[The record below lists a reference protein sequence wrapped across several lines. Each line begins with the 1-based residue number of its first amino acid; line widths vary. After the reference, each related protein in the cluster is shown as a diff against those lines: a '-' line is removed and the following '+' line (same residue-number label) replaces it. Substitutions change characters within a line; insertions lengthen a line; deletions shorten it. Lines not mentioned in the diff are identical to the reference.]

1 MHALPMMSEYDCEL
15 CHSPGGEELWA
26 DSHCRVVRVTSHE
39 GTTFPG
45 FCRVIWQPHVAEM
58 SDLTEREASHL
69 MRIVQAVERTLRQQL
84 APDKIN
90 LASLGN
96 LVPHLHWHVIPRWH
110 DDSHFP
116 SPIWATPSRIGA
128 PRIIPSSTALS
139 TALHQQLLPRSH
151 DQ

>member
-1 MHALPMMSEYDCEL
+1 MMREEDCEL
-15 CHSPGGEELWA
+15 CHSTGGEELW
-26 DSHCRVVRVTSHE
+26 SNKHCRIVRVTGHE
-39 GTTFPG
+39 GMAFPG

-58 SDLTEREASHL
+58 SDLTEREASYL

-84 APDKIN
+84 TPDKIN

-116 SPIWATPSRIGA
+116 SPIWAAPNRIGA
-128 PRIIPSSTALS
+128 PRIALPNEALS
-139 TALHQQLLPRSH
+139 AALHQQLLPWSH
-151 DQ
+151 NP